1 MKKVNVL
8 LILMVILLGA
18 LSLYKLSNKYNLN
31 ILKSNIDC
39 TIVVKGCE
47 KARALS
53 ADDDKNIYIAF
64 SDYIKSVDRE
74 GKEKLIYK
82 EKSIDIEDM
91 VYYDNSLIYISEDG
105 VYRISLS
112 DSGKETL
119 CSNVPLSGNDLKR
132 RLIIDGDTLYI
143 AIGARTNSGI
153 SEGDYADIPPV
164 EVTLNGNNYGAKLT
178 GAFKKYGVKSE
189 NGEKI
194 PAGSIGNAAIYTF
207 NLKNKKLSL
216 YSTGIRGVKGMT
228 LNSKGEIEA
237 IFSGMNNE
245 GLRAVNRDK
254 DYIYKIEKGQCY
266 GWPDFSGGDPIDSPR
281 FKGDEII
288 KPLLKTSKDRNVS
301 GPIYQSEELNSIQGI
316 AADKYGK
323 VLDKDTVMFWNS
335 KSEKICT
342 LSVQKVYKE
351 ILKLKSS
358 SNIENIICT
367 SDEFLLL
374 DNEAGCVYSVHKKND
389 VLGFKVPV
397 VIIFFIFILSVS
409 LLIIILYKLIS
420 RNKK

>member
-1 MKKVNVL
+1 MKKINIM
-8 LILMVILLGA
+8 LILIVIFIGA
-18 LSLYKLSNKYNLN
+18 LSLYKLSNKYDLN

-39 TIVVKGCE
+39 TIVIKGCE
-47 KARALS
+47 DAKALTV
-53 ADDDKNIYIAF
+53 DDDDNIYIAF

-82 EKSIDIEDM
+82 EKSIEIEDIA
-91 VYYDNSLIYISEDG
+91 YYDNSLIYIAGEG
-105 VYRISLS
+105 IYKISLS

-119 CSNVPLSGNDLKR
+119 CSNVPLSGNNLKR
-132 RLIIDGDTLYI
+132 RLVVDKDTLYI

-153 SEGDYADIPPV
+153 SEGDYADISPI

-189 NGEKI
+189 EGEKVT
-194 PAGSIGNAAIYTF
+194 AGTIGNAAIYTL

-216 YSTGIRGVKGMT
+216 YSTGIRGVKGIT
-228 LNSKGEIEA
+228 LNSKGEVEA

-254 DYIYKIEKGQCY
+254 DYIYIIETGVCY

-281 FKGDEII
+281 FKGEEII
-288 KPLLKTSKDRNVS
+288 KPLIKNSKDRNVPA
-301 GPIYQSEELNSIQGI
+301 PIYQSESLNAIQEI

-323 VLDKDTVMFWNS
+323 VLDKDTIMFWNCNT
-335 KSEKICT
+335 EKICT
-342 LSVQKVYKE
+342 LSVQNVYKE
-351 ILKLKSS
+351 VLKLKNS
-358 SNIENIICT
+358 SNIEDIICT
-367 SDEFLLL
+367 SNEFLML
-374 DNEAGCVYSVHKKND
+374 DNEVGCIYSIHKKND
-389 VLGFKVPV
+389 VLGFKVPI

-409 LLIIILYKLIS
+409 LLIIILYKLMNK
-420 RNKK
+420 NKK

>member
-1 MKKVNVL
+1 MKKINVL
-8 LILMVILLGA
+8 LILMVILVGA
-18 LSLYKLSNKYNLN
+18 LSLYKLSNKYDLN

-47 KARALS
+47 DAEALTVD
-53 ADDDKNIYIAF
+53 ADDNIYIAF

-82 EKSIDIEDM
+82 EKSIEIEDIA
-91 VYYDNSLIYISEDG
+91 YYDNSLIYIAGDG
-105 VYRISLS
+105 IYKISLS
-112 DSGKETL
+112 DNGKETL
-119 CSNVPLSGNDLKR
+119 CSNIPLSGNNLKR
-132 RLIIDGDTLYI
+132 RLVVDKDMLYI

-189 NGEKI
+189 NGEKVN
-194 PAGSIGNAAIYTF
+194 ARDIGNAAIYSLS
-207 NLKNKKLSL
+207 LKNKKLSL
-216 YSTGIRGVKGMT
+216 YSTGIRGVKGIT

-254 DYIYKIEKGQCY
+254 DYIYKVEKGVWY

-281 FKGDEII
+281 FKGEEII
-288 KPLLKTSKDRNVS
+288 KPLLKSSKDRNVPA
-301 GPIYQSEELNSIQGI
+301 PISQSESLDSIQGI

-323 VLDKDTVMFWNS
+323 VLEKDTIMFWNS
-335 KSEKICT
+335 KTEKICT
-342 LSVQKVYKE
+342 LSVQNVYKE
-351 ILKLKSS
+351 ILKLKSG
-358 SNIENIICT
+358 SNIEDIIYT
-367 SDEFLLL
+367 SNEFLIL
-374 DNEAGCVYSVHKKND
+374 DNEAGCIYSVHKKND

-397 VIIFFIFILSVS
+397 VIIFFIFILLVS
-409 LLIIILYKLIS
+409 LLIIILYKLMNK
-420 RNKK
+420 NKK